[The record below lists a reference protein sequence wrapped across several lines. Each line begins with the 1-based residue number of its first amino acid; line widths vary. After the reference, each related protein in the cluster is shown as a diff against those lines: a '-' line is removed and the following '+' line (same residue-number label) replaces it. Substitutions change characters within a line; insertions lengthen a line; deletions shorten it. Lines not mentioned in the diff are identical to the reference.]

1 MPEVIDYATPCALT
15 SLFGIEADMLAS
27 VAHDPVAICSPV
39 HALVLQPRDAEKLGL
54 PPGRLAENQMRPAA
68 KIVAVLTALGRTPLS
83 LPREAD
89 QRVLGTCR
97 HFAVLS
103 CALLRYRG
111 IPARA
116 RCGFATYFEP
126 GKGLDHWV
134 TEYWDQKGPRWVR
147 IDSETLGQQ
156 VLSHPEDLQPGEFLS
171 GGEAWN
177 AYREGRIDADSFG
190 VYGTDNWGAGEIRGN
205 LVKDLA
211 ALNKVEMLPWDV
223 WGRMRQAYRDE
234 AGADYDELLDE
245 VAAACAAD
253 DPVAL
258 TELYARDELCVPAGL
273 VC

>member
-1 MPEVIDYATPCALT
+1 MPEVIDYAMPCALT

-27 VAHDPVAICSPV
+27 VAHDPVTICSPV
-39 HALVLQPRDAEKLGL
+39 HALVLQPMDAEKLGL

-68 KIVAVLTALGRTPLS
+68 KIVAVLMALGRTPLS

-89 QRVLGTCR
+89 QRVVGTCR

-134 TEYWDQKGPRWVR
+134 TEYWDQHGPRWVR
-147 IDSETLGQQ
+147 IDSEILGQQ

-177 AYREGRIDADSFG
+177 AYRDGRIDAGSFG

-223 WGRMRQAYRDE
+223 WGRMKQAYRDE

-273 VC
+273 AC